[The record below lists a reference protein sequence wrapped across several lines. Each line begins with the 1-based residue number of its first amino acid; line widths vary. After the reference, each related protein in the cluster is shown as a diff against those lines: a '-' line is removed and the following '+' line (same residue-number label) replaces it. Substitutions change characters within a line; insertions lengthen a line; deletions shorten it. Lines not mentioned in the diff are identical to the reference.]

1 MDLALRISEKL
12 GVKKQLASA
21 WVNTLFKAM
30 RESLIQ
36 GNRIEIRGFG
46 VLGVKDTKP
55 KPAARNPKTGEI
67 IYVPAR
73 RKSYFRA
80 GVLIKKVLHKPLEPE
95 EESQGENNS
104 EQAPGSSQSPPKCP
118 PRLGPRLMLCLNRS
132 NRLAYPK

>member
-1 MDLALRISEKL
+1 MTTTKMDLALRISEKL
-12 GVKKQLASA
+12 GVKKQLAYA
-21 WVNTLFKAM
+21 LVNTLLQAM

-95 EESQGENNS
+95 EESQGENSS
-104 EQAPGSSQSPPKCP
+104 EQTPGSSQSPPPSVHC
-118 PRLGPRLMLCLNRS
+118 
-132 NRLAYPK
+132 A